1 MQDPKIK
8 PKRMIDIKGDCVK
21 AVNMYMQ
28 VKAESND
35 FIKLVRKTFLPYL
48 KTRLALTETK

>member
-8 PKRMIDIKGDCVK
+8 PKRMINIEADCVK
-21 AVNMYMQ
+21 TVNMYMQ

-35 FIKLVRKTFLPYL
+35 FIKLVNKSYNV
-48 KTRLALTETK
+48 